1 MAVFLCSLSAWCSSS
16 MIVTLG
22 TEAIENNSF
31 SSTKQSFRGYG
42 MPLQEMPSG
51 KYGYISERPLLMA
64 VVDAT
69 STGNIKEVDFLC
81 GFAMWYEIDIHLDEA
96 GYSLEEEGV
105 ATLGNGDVV
114 PQETYVKGKV
124 VCLVQTIDKNTKQ
137 VIFKRQTVKTK
148 RKK

>member
-1 MAVFLCSLSAWCSSS
+1 MKKVMVLLMAAFLCSLSAWCSSS

-22 TEAIENNSF
+22 TEVMEHNSF
-31 SSTKQSFRGYG
+31 SFAEQSFSRNG

-64 VVDAT
+64 VVDALP
-69 STGNIKEVDFLC
+69 GGAVVELDFLC

-96 GYSLEEEGV
+96 GYSLEETGE

-114 PQETYVKGKV
+114 PQKTYVKEKI

-137 VIFKRQTVKTK
+137 VIFKRK
-148 RKK
+148 